1 MLGRAEAVC
10 AQRGAQLTALRRQVL
25 GLILSSDV
33 PMGAYALLDQLRKLR
48 RGAAPP
54 TVYRALEFLLDNNLI
69 HRIER
74 LNAYI
79 GCALEPHGAGHAH
92 GASTEACAGEH
103 EHECN
108 GHVHAAQF
116 LICRSCGTAIEMD
129 DAALEHALNKAA
141 KAHGFTIASASIEA
155 EGTCAKCGGRS
166 Q

>member
-33 PMGAYALLDQLRKLR
+33 PLGAYALLDRLRTMR

-54 TVYRALEFLLDNNLI
+54 TVYRALDFLLENNLV

-92 GASTEACAGEH
+92 AGSAEACAGEH
-103 EHECN
+103 EQECN

-129 DAALEHALNKAA
+129 DATLAHALNKAA
-141 KAHGFTIASASIEA
+141 KARGFSIASASVEA
-155 EGTCAKCGGRS
+155 EGTCAKCRTKG